1 MRLCANLF
9 DSDTH
14 TKTQVQHAADRWKRR
29 GRGEVRGGNER
40 KLIGWAASRETMVVG
55 LVGV

>member
-14 TKTQVQHAADRWKRR
+14 TKTQVQHAADR
-29 GRGEVRGGNER
+29 
-40 KLIGWAASRETMVVG
+40 
-55 LVGV
+55 